1 MAEKRRWHEIDR
13 LRGMAI
19 LMVLLYHSI
28 IVYPVDL
35 HTIRWC
41 SLLHTFLWTVQMPLF
56 FLVSGFCYS
65 LQGGYRVYA
74 LKKCRRILVPHI
86 VFSLLDILPRLIP
99 NPLVHEQMDVR
110 EALVDFLLYG
120 GSDWFLWTLFVIV
133 MVFPALEKLLRGGRA
148 GRFAGWLIPA
158 VLFLAGPRLPD
169 LFLMNMAGQY
179 LWYFF
184 LGYILRGL
192 AETKKMPLPGRGVI
206 ARTSPVFMLFFF
218 AVFSAAT
225 EKAWLPARLLEL
237 LCVLCSFIFFSRLAS
252 CCRGWIDRFLTACG
266 KWSLQMYLLDAYAL
280 VFTRT
285 LLVTVLG
292 LRAPVWVIPGNFIPD
307 TAMVLAVS
315 RYILAKVKLLR
326 MLSGI
331 PETGAR

>member
-65 LQGGYRVYA
+65 MQGGYRVYA
-74 LKKCRRILVPHI
+74 LKKCKRILVPHI
-86 VFSLLDILPRLIP
+86 AFSVLDILPRMIP

-110 EALVDFLLYG
+110 EALADFLLYG

-133 MVFPALEKLLRGGRA
+133 MIFPALERLLRAGAA
-148 GRFAGWLIPA
+148 GRFLGWLIPA
-158 VLFLAGPRLPD
+158 ALFLAGPRLPD

-192 AETKKMPLPGRGVI
+192 AETKKMPAEGRRGIVW
-206 ARTSPVFMLFFF
+206 ASAVCMLFFF
-218 AVFSAAT
+218 GAFSVWVQ
-225 EKAWLPARLLEL
+225 EGWPARLLEL
-237 LCVLCSFIFFSRLAS
+237 LCVLCSFIFFWRLAS
-252 CCRGWIDRFLTACG
+252 CCRGWTDRFLTACG

-285 LLVTVLG
+285 LLVSVLG
-292 LRAPVWVIPGNFIPD
+292 LRAPVWVILGNFIPD
-307 TAMVLAVS
+307 TAMVLILS
-315 RYILAKVKLLR
+315 RYLLAKSKLLR

-331 PETGAR
+331 PEAGVR